1 MYAPTKPSRSDTRTP
16 EARVAP
22 VGDPRRGRGALPRPA
37 GGRHPVGGGAGRA
50 PSVPCV
56 SDGLVERRGE
66 SLDVGLER
74 LRGAAAEAGHRPVG
88 DLGGAVV
95 HAHVA
100 DRDDDDTVLLGV
112 RWPS

>member
-37 GGRHPVGGGAGRA
+37 GGRHPAGGAAGRA
-50 PSVPCV
+50 LAV

-88 DLGGAVV
+88 DLRTAVV
-95 HAHVA
+95 HTHVA
-100 DRDDDDTVLLGV
+100 DRDDDDTLLLGV